1 MAESLSVIGEP
12 IDGGE
17 WSGTIWGMKS
27 LVSPLPPPPPAA
39 QASIVCAVLASAN
52 YLNRPFHSISDD
64 LRSRFDAL
72 DDVLQLRMS
81 ASHSAAIFDE
91 AARSNPIATADA
103 PPPTP
108 VKERGA
114 SCRKVDSIQL
124 QKGIN
129 PELAY
134 TVKQAAEFL
143 QLSEDTIMGFCRRRL
158 WKCSC
163 HRNAYRIKGSVILD
177 WLDGK

>member
-1 MAESLSVIGEP
+1 
-12 IDGGE
+12 
-17 WSGTIWGMKS
+17 MKS
-27 LVSPLPPPPPAA
+27 LVSPLPPPPSAA
-39 QASIVCAVLASAN
+39 QTSIACAVLASAN
-52 YLNRPFHSISDD
+52 YLNRPFHWISDD

-81 ASHSAAIFDE
+81 ASQSAAIFDE
-91 AARSNPIATADA
+91 AARSNPIATAYA
-103 PPPTP
+103 PPPTPP

-114 SCRKVDSIQL
+114 ACRKVDSIQL

-134 TVKQAAEFL
+134 TVKQAADFL
-143 QLSEDTIMGFCRRRL
+143 QLSEDTIMSFCRRRM
-158 WKCSC
+158 WKCSAQ
-163 HRNAYRIKGSVILD
+163 RNAYRIKGSVILD